1 MQKFMTI
8 SQRITSLVS
17 LGKQLNDLTSSE
29 ISGVFETAEADN
41 PWFTKDNIKKSV
53 IAIRDH
59 YLTQE
64 ALDFLVAG
72 IKLMIILCQ
81 KKLVLSLPVIFRWL
95 DSMISFVVF

>member
-1 MQKFMTI
+1 MTI

-29 ISGVFETAEADN
+29 ISGIFETAEADN

-64 ALDFLVAG
+64 ALDFLVSRYK
-72 IKLMIILCQ
+72 IDDNIVS
-81 KKLVLSLPVIFRWL
+81 KKSWSYPCR
-95 DSMISFVVF
+95 